1 MSSGESTSG
10 SEKAAAEREVVYRPQ
25 TRLERMATQ
34 KAIML
39 EACQEADYYVIKG
52 LPIRPH
58 EKIRIVMKGRMREE
72 IECEFLCYNYF
83 YATLL
88 VRCGSEL
95 RVIKFSEVKQ
105 LIRDDQW
112 T

>member
-1 MSSGESTSG
+1 MVT
-10 SEKAAAEREVVYRPQ
+10 K
-25 TRLERMATQ
+25 

-39 EACQEADYYVIKG
+39 ESCHEANYYVIKG
-52 LPIRPH
+52 LSIRPH
-58 EKIRIVMKGRMREE
+58 EKIRIVLKGRMREE
-72 IECEFLCYNYF
+72 IECEFLCYNYY

-88 VRCGSEL
+88 VKCGSEL

>member
-1 MSSGESTSG
+1 MNNDENTVV
-10 SEKAAAEREVVYRPQ
+10 EREAVLKPQ
-25 TRLERMATQ
+25 TRIDRTVMR
-34 KAIML
+34 KVIML

-52 LPIRPH
+52 MPVRPH

-72 IECEFLCYNYF
+72 IECEFLCYNYY

-88 VRCGSEL
+88 VKCGNEL

-105 LIRDDQW
+105 LIRDDRW